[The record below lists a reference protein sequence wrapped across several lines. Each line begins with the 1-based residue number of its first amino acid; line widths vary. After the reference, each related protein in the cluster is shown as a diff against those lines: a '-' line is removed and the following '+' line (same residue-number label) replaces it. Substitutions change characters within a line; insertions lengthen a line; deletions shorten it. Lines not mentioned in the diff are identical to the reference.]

1 LGTKLEER
9 RRRLSKAKED
19 AFNIDREKEE
29 AIKKDSVN
37 QETKETKTE
46 SEQ

>member
-29 AIKKDSVN
+29 AIKKDSVK
-37 QETKETKTE
+37 QETEETKND